1 MSAAASWAAP
11 VPRRRGL
18 SAPEWFLLLEMACQL
33 ALLVP
38 ALNAGPMRVLWRV
51 GGFAAS
57 LLFLAGLRGR
67 TRANAVNVAAMW
79 VIGLF
84 LLEMLNPMSNTW
96 MSRLAVVGMA
106 VASLAPLFWMTRL
119 RFPEGLF
126 ERIIRWFWAYYTLG
140 AGVGLLQV
148 YFPGRFQPQLSPVVL
163 GLGQDVEG
171 LKITLA
177 NGVHMF
183 RPMGLTDTPGGAAT
197 AGLWAVLFGLGF
209 LLTVRR
215 SRHAWLQK
223 LIYLGSMIVGMMI
236 IYLSQQRALLV
247 VVAIWFA
254 AMLAILLWRQRWR
267 EGALLAGLVLV
278 LALGSFRVAAGVG
291 GSDMIQRVTSLG
303 GGQGERVYRQERG
316 TFLAQAFGPFLHQY
330 PLGAGLGRWG
340 MMNQY
345 FGDNSDPQTGS
356 LYVEI
361 QWQAW
366 VLDGGAPLLAAY
378 VVLLLLTGWS
388 LFRLARR
395 RQRLWLWAAL
405 CLAYDVGIVAL
416 TFDYTPFTGQM
427 GLEFWF
433 LNALVLTAVAASA
446 RESPRAAHGGG
457 R

>member
-11 VPRRRGL
+11 AARRRGL
-18 SAPEWFLLLEMACQL
+18 SAPEWFLVLEMGCQL
-33 ALLVP
+33 ALLAP
-38 ALNAGPMRVLWRV
+38 ALNGGPMRVAWRV

-57 LLFLAGLRGR
+57 LLLLAGLRGR
-67 TRANAVNVAAMW
+67 TRANAVNVAALW

-84 LLEMLNPMSNTW
+84 LVEMLNPMSNTW
-96 MSRLAVVGMA
+96 ISRLAVVGMA

-126 ERIIRWFWAYYTLG
+126 ERILRLFWAYYTLG

-209 LLTVRR
+209 LLTVRP
-215 SRHAWLQK
+215 SHHAWAQK
-223 LIYLGSMIVGMMI
+223 LIYLGSMIAGMMI

-254 AMLAILLWRQRWR
+254 ALLAILLWRQRWR
-267 EGALLAGLVLV
+267 ESALLAGLVVV

-291 GSDMIQRVTSLG
+291 GRDMIQRVTSLG
-303 GGQGERVYRQERG
+303 GGQGEQLYRQERG
-316 TFLAQAFGPFLHQY
+316 TFLAQAFGDFLHQY

-345 FGDNSDPQTGS
+345 FGDPTRAQSGT

-366 VLDGGAPLLAAY
+366 VLDGGAPMLAAY
-378 VVLLLLTGWS
+378 LLLLLLTAWS
-388 LFRLARR
+388 LFRLARQ

-405 CLAYDVGIVAL
+405 CLAYDVGVLAL

-433 LNALVLTAVAASA
+433 LNALVLAAVAASG
-446 RESPRAAHGGG
+446 REPRRAAAGGE